1 MLSELNTLKRSKLP
15 SLSLF
20 GTYGKTGFGYDKQP
34 NDFLK
39 FYPIG
44 FGGIQLSYPL
54 FNGTVT
60 QRKINQKKLE
70 IKNSELQ
77 VQIVTEQNAMQTENT
92 RRQIL
97 VAQKTVKTTTAQ
109 IDLATICL

>member
-1 MLSELNTLKRSKLP
+1 LKRSKLP
-15 SLSLF
+15 SVSLF

-44 FGGIQLSYPL
+44 FAGIQISYPL

-60 QRKINQKKLE
+60 QRKIIKK
-70 IKNSELQ
+70 N
-77 VQIVTEQNAMQTENT
+77 
-92 RRQIL
+92 
-97 VAQKTVKTTTAQ
+97 
-109 IDLATICL
+109 